1 MVKSQLSMGAK
12 NSSKFIRVP
21 VGAPVARMAR
31 AAGIVLALNLLS
43 RVLGFV
49 RDASIAARFGAG
61 PATDAYLVAY
71 TIPFFLQTILGM
83 AFVTVLVPVITAYLV
98 RDDRD
103 QAWAIASAVG
113 NWTFLT
119 MTLLAVAGTGL
130 ASWLVRLLAPGFAGP
145 DYALTVKLTRIMFL
159 ALPFMG
165 TGMLISGI
173 LNAGYIFTSPA
184 LAPAVSNLVII
195 AAVILAGQTFGITGL
210 AVGTVLSFFAYLA
223 IQLPDLPRLQFRYN
237 WRLLAHHPAVRQVG
251 RHLLPVSL
259 SLAVAQLYLATNRF
273 FASQLVPGSITA
285 LDFGN
290 RLVTLPLGIFVASVT
305 TAIFPSL
312 AEQAALEDRREMA
325 HLVDRGLSLVALTIL
340 PAAAGLIV
348 LREPLVRLVFQRGA
362 FDPQA
367 TTITAVAV
375 LFYSLGLLA
384 QAMHPILT
392 RAFYALQDVVVPVTT
407 GLLSVGLNILFS
419 YLLVPYLGHGGLA
432 LANSLAASLYALMLY
447 LALYRRLPELQAP
460 ALLGTTM
467 RTGLAALGMGLLVW
481 VTGSNLEVFAWTRPL
496 AGLVIRVTGLIAA
509 GVLSFWVLARLL
521 RIEEVNRISAMLHRR
536 LPGIF

>member
-1 MVKSQLSMGAK
+1 MVTKSNGK
-12 NSSKFIRVP
+12 YVRVP
-21 VGAPVARMAR
+21 AGTPVARMAR
-31 AAGIVLALNLLS
+31 AAGIVLLLNLLS

-71 TIPFFLQTILGM
+71 TIPYFLQTILGM
-83 AFVTVLVPVITAYLV
+83 AFVTVMVPVVTAYLV

-103 QAWAIASAVG
+103 QGWAVASAVG
-113 NWTFLT
+113 NWTFLI
-119 MTLLAVAGTGL
+119 MTLLAVAGAGL
-130 ASWLVRLLAPGFAGP
+130 APWLVQVLAPGFAGTV
-145 DYALTVKLTRIMFL
+145 YALTVKLTRIMFL
-159 ALPFMG
+159 SLPFMG

-195 AAVILAGQTFGITGL
+195 ATVVFAGQTFGITGL
-210 AVGTVLSFFAYLA
+210 AIGTVLSFVAYMA
-223 IQLPDLPRLQFRYN
+223 IQLPDLPRLQFRYT
-237 WRLLAHHPAVRQVG
+237 WRLLAHHPAVRQIG

-259 SLAVAQLYLATNRF
+259 SLAVVQLYLATNRF

-312 AEQAALEDRREMA
+312 AEQAALQDRREMA
-325 HLVDRGLSLVALTIL
+325 HLVDRGLGLVALTIL
-340 PAAAGLIV
+340 PAAAGLII
-348 LREPLVRLVFQRGA
+348 LREPLVRLVFERGA
-362 FDPQA
+362 FDPRA
-367 TTITAVAV
+367 TAMTAVAV

-447 LALYRRLPELQAP
+447 LALYRRLPELKAVT
-460 ALLGTTM
+460 LLGTM
-467 RTGLAALGMGLLVW
+467 LRTGLAALGMGLLVW
-481 VTGSNLEVFAWTRPL
+481 LAGRSLAVFAWSQPL
-496 AGLVIRVTGLIAA
+496 AGLLIRLTGLIAA
-509 GVLSFWVLARLL
+509 GIVTFWGLARLL
-521 RIEEVNRISAMLHRR
+521 RIEEVNFISTMLRRR
-536 LPGIF
+536 LQRVI

>member
-1 MVKSQLSMGAK
+1 MAAKSNGKYA
-12 NSSKFIRVP
+12 RVP
-21 VGAPVARMAR
+21 AGTPVARMAK
-31 AAGIVLALNLLS
+31 AASIVLLLNLLS

-83 AFVTVLVPVITAYLV
+83 AFVTVMVPVVTAYLV

-113 NWTFLT
+113 NWTFLI
-119 MTLLAVAGTGL
+119 MTLLAAAGAGL
-130 ASWLVRLLAPGFAGP
+130 APWLVQVLAPGFAGP
-145 DYALTVKLTRIMFL
+145 VYDLTVKLTRIMFL
-159 ALPFMG
+159 SLPFMG

-195 AAVILAGQTFGITGL
+195 ATVVLAGQAFGITGL
-210 AVGTVLSFFAYLA
+210 AVGTVLSFAAYLA
-223 IQLPDLPRLQFRYN
+223 IQLPDLPRLQFRYS
-237 WRLLAHHPAVRQVG
+237 WRLLSHHPAVKRIG
-251 RHLLPVSL
+251 RNLLPVSL
-259 SLAVAQLYLATNRF
+259 SLAVVQLYLATNRF
-273 FASQLVPGSITA
+273 FASRLAAGSITA

-305 TAIFPSL
+305 TAVFPSL
-312 AEQAALEDRREMA
+312 AEQAARQDRREMA
-325 HLVDRGLSLVALTIL
+325 HLVDRGLGLVALTIM

-348 LREPLVRLVFQRGA
+348 LREPLVRLVFERGA
-362 FDPQA
+362 FDPRA
-367 TTITAVAV
+367 TTMTAVAV

-392 RAFYALQDVVVPVTT
+392 RAFYALQEVVVPVTT
-407 GLLSVGLNILFS
+407 GLFSVTLNIIFS

-432 LANSLAASLYALMLY
+432 LANSLAASLYSLLLY
-447 LALYRRLPELQAP
+447 LALYRRLPELKAA
-460 ALLGTTM
+460 ALLGSTL
-467 RTGLAALGMGLLVW
+467 RTGMAAVGMGLLVW
-481 VTGSNLEVFAWTRPL
+481 LAGRGLGVFAWSQSL
-496 AGLVIRVTGLIAA
+496 LGLFIRLTGLIAA
-509 GVLSFWVLARLL
+509 GVFLFWGLALLL
-521 RIEEVNRISAMLHRR
+521 RIEEVNLISFMLRRRLHR
-536 LPGIF
+536 FF